1 MACMAD
7 AAEAV
12 YRGYHYQGFEN
23 YKLFKGVVFD
33 GSEATDYQIDLKLL
47 GQKELSDD
55 GQALRVAAK
64 VSSLNAKGKPV
75 FHYGAEL
82 LLSTKPLSTKSVDD
96 NLPDLSKG
104 TADATAEAQAL
115 YNDGTLFHGES
126 LQGIADVMRCDQQ
139 GLLLHCQVPQIA
151 VEKRGESPLKIF
163 SDDLVYQAMLVWV
176 RRQMGMG
183 SLPSATQ
190 AWTVYGQPQ
199 IGESFYLSLAVVKET
214 ANTLIADIRL
224 ISADKQLL
232 AEIKSAEVTASESL
246 NSLFLKG
253 KELKGKELKGEKQ

>member
-1 MACMAD
+1 MAWMAD

-23 YKLFKGVVFD
+23 YKLFKGVVLD
-33 GSEATDYQIDLKLL
+33 GSEAVDYQIDLKLL
-47 GQKELSDD
+47 IDD
-55 GQALRVAAK
+55 GTLLRVAAK

-246 NSLFLKG
+246 NTTFLKG
-253 KELKGKELKGEKQ
+253 AVKAVVKGKELKGEKQ